1 MTPKGKVL
9 LGLSRLPR
17 AFTAL
22 LLSFALCHESQARTQ
37 GEPAI
42 VSENSPEYRVGNGD
56 VLQIS
61 VWGESQLSERVMVRP
76 DGKISLP
83 LISDVKVGDMT
94 VRDAGTLLTEKFS
107 AFLKHPQITV
117 LVAEV
122 HSKLVYVT
130 GEVQRPGAYPLLA
143 PTNVVQLIARAG
155 GVTPFAKTKKVCVL
169 RKGSNTRLPVNY
181 KALLEGHRTE
191 QNVELAS
198 GDTVVIP

>member
-1 MTPKGKVL
+1 MTTSKPV
-9 LGLSRLPR
+9 SFHLPR
-17 AFTAL
+17 WNLFSIAFV
-22 LLSFALCHESQARTQ
+22 LSWFFLF
-37 GEPAI
+37 PASAQTP
-42 VSENSPEYRVGNGD
+42 VAETSPEYRVGNGD

-61 VWGESQLSERVMVRP
+61 VWGESQLSQRVMVRP

-83 LISDVKVGDMT
+83 LISDVKVSDMT
-94 VRDAGTLLTEKFS
+94 TRDAAAMLTERLS
-107 AFLKHPQITV
+107 TYVKHPQVTV

-155 GVTPFAKTKKVCVL
+155 GVTTFAKTKKVSVL
-169 RKGSNTRLPVNY
+169 RKASGARLAVDY
-181 KALLEGHRTE
+181 KALLEGHRPE

>member
-1 MTPKGKVL
+1 MTTSTRV
-9 LGLSRLPR
+9 SFHLPR
-17 AFTAL
+17 WNSFSIAFVLSWFL
-22 LLSFALCHESQARTQ
+22 LF
-37 GEPAI
+37 PASAQTP
-42 VSENSPEYRVGNGD
+42 VAETSPEYRVGNGD

-61 VWGESQLSERVMVRP
+61 VWGESQLSQRVMVRP

-83 LISDVKVGDMT
+83 LISDVKVSDMT
-94 VRDAGTLLTEKFS
+94 TRDAAAMLTERLS
-107 AFLKHPQITV
+107 TYVKHPQVTV

-155 GVTPFAKTKKVCVL
+155 GVTTFAKTKKVSVL
-169 RKGSNTRLPVNY
+169 RKASGARLAVDY
-181 KALLEGHRTE
+181 KALLEGHRPE

>member
-1 MTPKGKVL
+1 MTQHKHRVPICLRRWCLVVVVTWVCTWSNL
-9 LGLSRLPR
+9 ASFSLYCQTS
-17 AFTAL
+17 TA
-22 LLSFALCHESQARTQ
+22 ET
-37 GEPAI
+37 P
-42 VSENSPEYRVGNGD
+42 VEYRLGNGD

-61 VWGESQLSERVMVRP
+61 AWGEPQLSQRVMVRP
-76 DGKISLP
+76 DGKISMP
-83 LISDVKVGDMT
+83 LIGDVKVGDMT
-94 VRDAGTLLTEKFS
+94 TDDAAKVLTEQLS
-107 AFLKHPQITV
+107 RYLKHPQITI

-155 GVTPFAKTKKVCVL
+155 GVTAFAKTTKVSVL
-169 RKGSNTRLPVNY
+169 RKQDGARIPVNY
-181 KALLEGHRTE
+181 KALLEGHHPE